1 MDPYTAW
8 PNATGESATR
18 QTTVSS
24 SFTCV
29 MSLITHSPKG
39 HCVLSLVRRK
49 CFAKTAEYRIDRKLP
64 GRDRISNLSFACLGT
79 QTCLFLDRTGSY
91 SLRVQCVNEFC
102 ILFPWRIPQIDMT
115 FIFYRISL
123 LLVRPI
129 YARQ

>member
-29 MSLITHSPKG
+29 INLITHSPKG

-49 CFAKTAEYRIDRKLP
+49 CFAKTVEYRIYRKLP
-64 GRDRISNLSFACLGT
+64 GRDRMSNLSVACLGT
-79 QTCLFLDRTGSY
+79 QTGLFLNPTGSS
-91 SLRVQCVNEFC
+91 SLQPHPVN
-102 ILFPWRIPQIDMT
+102 
-115 FIFYRISL
+115 
-123 LLVRPI
+123 
-129 YARQ
+129 